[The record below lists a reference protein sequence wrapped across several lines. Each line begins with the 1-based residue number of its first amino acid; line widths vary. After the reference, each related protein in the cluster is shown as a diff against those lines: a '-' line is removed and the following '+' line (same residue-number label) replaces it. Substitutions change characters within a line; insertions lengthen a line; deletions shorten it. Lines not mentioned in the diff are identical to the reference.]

1 MAEDDWDKLS
11 RTGDAPT
18 GGPTT
23 DVIEDRSAE
32 TSSVAAL
39 VDDRAPQLVEA
50 LATLEAAKTRVK
62 QLTEDLARFAPEVAG
77 DVQIHGLVYSVTV
90 KRAERLEWDSEVLS
104 ALYDGEAD
112 LPPHIKKKLS
122 VDKKRYDRM
131 TEEDRDA
138 LKSALTIKLS
148 APSIEVSRNV

>member
-18 GGPTT
+18 GEPTT
-23 DVIEDRSAE
+23 GVIEDTSEE
-32 TSSVAAL
+32 TSSIAVL
-39 VDDRAPQLVEA
+39 IDGVAPQLVEA
-50 LATLEAAKTRVK
+50 LADLEAAKTKVK
-62 QLTEDLARFAPEVAG
+62 QLTEDIARFAPEIAG
-77 DVQIHGLVYSVTV
+77 EVHIHGTIYSVTV
-90 KRAERLEWDSEVLS
+90 KRAERFEWDSEVLS
-104 ALYDGEAD
+104 ALYDGEAE